1 MSENISD
8 PFLDDKLATFRLVQD
23 YHRHGGIVIAYDY
36 DNTVYDYHRRGFK
49 FNAVIELLRE
59 CKPYASFIVY
69 THSNDDRHPDI
80 IDYLQSHDIPFN
92 TINKGIVWANGKE
105 EGKLFYSHFLDDRA
119 GLSSA
124 YRILKTAI
132 EIIKSGVQDVSEIK
146 EMIDKLTK

>member
-1 MSENISD
+1 MVEDKND
-8 PFLDDKLATFRLVQD
+8 PFLDDRMVILRLVLD

-59 CKPYASFIVY
+59 CQPYARFVVY

-80 IDYLQSHDIPFN
+80 IEYLNENNIPWD
-92 TINKGIVWANGKE
+92 TINEGIVWANGKK

-124 YRILKTAI
+124 YRVLKNAI
-132 EIIKSGVQDVSEIK
+132 TIIKTGTEDLTEINK
-146 EMIDKLTK
+146 MIDELTK